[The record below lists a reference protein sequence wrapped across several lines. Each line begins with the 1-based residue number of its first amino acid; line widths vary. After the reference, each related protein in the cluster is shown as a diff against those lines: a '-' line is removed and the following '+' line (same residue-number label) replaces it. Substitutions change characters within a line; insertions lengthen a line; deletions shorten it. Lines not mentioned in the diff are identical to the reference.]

1 MAVHSKIWNGAFGY
15 GTPRFGRR
23 SEILA
28 AMTRLSSSTE
38 EGEQAPRGRVE
49 PSEADLHERNLAVR
63 ARTGE
68 PKAFDALVALY
79 TGRIYTHLYRLLRNR
94 EEAEDITQET
104 FLRAYRYIAGF
115 DHTRSFRNWLYAIA
129 TNAGIDALRVRKN
142 RGNTIPFDELVENK
156 RENTGE
162 AKPTAELKD
171 RLHEAVNRLPARTA
185 SLVHLHY
192 YEGMTIG
199 ECAGLLGMTESAAK
213 VALHR
218 ARRSLRVW
226 LIEDDLR

>member
-1 MAVHSKIWNGAFGY
+1 MTVHSEIWADGFGY
-15 GTPRFGRR
+15 HPR
-23 SEILA
+23 SLIIA
-28 AMTRLSSSTE
+28 AMTRFPSYPE
-38 EGEQAPRGRVE
+38 EGNEAAGAGAE
-49 PSEADLHERNLAVR
+49 PTEAYLRERDLAAR
-63 ARTGE
+63 ARTGD

-115 DHTRSFRNWLYAIA
+115 DESRSFRNWLYGIA
-129 TNAGIDALRVRKN
+129 TNAGLDALRARKK
-142 RGNTIPFDELVENK
+142 RGNTIRFEEFFANKPEKAGKTMPSVE
-156 RENTGE
+156 T
-162 AKPTAELKD
+162 KD
-171 RLHEAVNRLPARTA
+171 RLNEAVNRLPPRTA

-199 ECAGLLGMTESAAK
+199 ECAGILGMTESAAK

-218 ARRSLRVW
+218 ARHSLRVW